1 VSLALR
7 VALSAL
13 TRPTTL
19 SFGPDPSQRGELHLP
34 RRPAGRLPV
43 AVLLHGGYWQTQFGK
58 LLCRPLARDLVR
70 RGWAAWNLEYRR
82 LGAGRGGGGGWPMTF
97 GDVAAGLDHLAA
109 LDTPDLDLDRVA
121 LVGHSAGGQLALWA
135 AGRGALP
142 AGAVGAAP
150 RVNAGAV
157 VALAPVT
164 HLERAGVHAR
174 SLLGGD
180 PAELPDR
187 WAQADPSRSVPSVP
201 VLVAHP
207 AGDQTVPVARSQD
220 YVRRCRDAGADV
232 TLVAPEGEGH
242 RDPIDPSS
250 ATWGAAVDW
259 LDGVR
264 AGWG

>member
-1 VSLALR
+1 MSLVLR

-13 TRPTTL
+13 TRPVTL
-19 SFGPDPSQRGELHLP
+19 SFGADPSQRGELHLP
-34 RRPAGRLPV
+34 RRVEQPLPV

-58 LLCRPLARDLVR
+58 LVCRPLARDLVR

-82 LGAGRGGGGGWPMTF
+82 LGEGRGGGGGWPMTF
-97 GDVAAGLDHLAA
+97 DDVATGIDHLAA
-109 LDTPDLDLDRVA
+109 LDDARLDLDRVV

-142 AGAVGAAP
+142 PGATGADP
-150 RVNAGAV
+150 RVTPRSV

-180 PAELPDR
+180 PASVPER
-187 WAQADPSRSVPSVP
+187 WAQADPSRNPPPVP

-207 AGDQTVPVARSQD
+207 AGDETIPVARSVD
-220 YVRRCRDAGADV
+220 FLERSRAAGADV
-232 TLVAPEGEGH
+232 TLVTPQGEGH

-250 ATWGAAVDW
+250 ATWAACADW
-259 LDGVR
+259 LEGIR
-264 AGWG
+264 AATA